1 MKNTKLS
8 ILLSLLMVA
17 LVWSCDNDD
26 PEPVNEEELITT
38 VNVTF
43 TNALDASDVATAT
56 FSDADGDGGNAAII
70 TNPTLRAN
78 TTYTVTIEFLDESDP
93 SDVEDITE
101 EIEEE
106 DDEHQ
111 IFFVAASGLNFQYSY
126 EDQDGDGNP
135 IGLTGTA
142 TIGAVSTGNLVVTLL
157 HEPDKSATGVSAGDP
172 SNAGGETDV
181 EITFN
186 VTIQ

>member
-26 PEPVNEEELITT
+26 PEPVNDEELITT

-43 TNALDASDVATAT
+43 APAIGGGAPVVASFVDT
-56 FSDADGDGGNAAII
+56 DGEGGNAATI
-70 TNPTLRAN
+70 TNPTLSAN
-78 TTYTVTIEFLDESDP
+78 TTYNVTIEFLDESDP

-101 EIEEE
+101 EVEEE

-111 IFFVAASGLNFQYSY
+111 VFFVAAAGLNFQYAY
-126 EDQDGDGNP
+126 GDQDGDGNP
-135 IGLTGTA
+135 LGLTGTV
-142 TIGAVSTGNLVVTLL
+142 TTGAASAGNLVLTLL
-157 HEPDKSATGVSAGDP
+157 HEPDKSAAGVSAGDP
-172 SNAGGETDV
+172 TNAGGESDV

>member
-8 ILLSLLMVA
+8 ILLSLLMVS

-43 TNALDASDVATAT
+43 TPAVGGGSAVVASFV
-56 FSDADGDGGNAAII
+56 DADGEGGNAGTI
-70 TNPTLRAN
+70 TNPTLSAN
-78 TTYTVTIEFLDESDP
+78 TTYNVTIEFLDESDP

-101 EIEEE
+101 EVEED

-111 IFFVAASGLNFQYSY
+111 VFFVAASGLNFQYSY
-126 EDQDGDGNP
+126 GDEDGDGNP
-135 IGLTGTA
+135 LGLVGTA
-142 TIGAVSTGNLVVTLL
+142 TAGAASTGNLVVSLL
-157 HEPDKSATGVSAGDP
+157 HEPNKSGAGVSAGDP
-172 SNAGGETDV
+172 TNAGGESDV
-181 EITFN
+181 EITFS